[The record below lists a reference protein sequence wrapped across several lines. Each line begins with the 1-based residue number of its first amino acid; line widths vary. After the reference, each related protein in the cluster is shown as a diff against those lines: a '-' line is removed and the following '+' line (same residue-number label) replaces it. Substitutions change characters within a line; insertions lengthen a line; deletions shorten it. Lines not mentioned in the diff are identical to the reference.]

1 MSVSRPREQQSR
13 ARDVAGGALTVAV
26 LAGGPSAEH
35 EVSLASGR
43 SVRDGLL
50 EAGHAAL
57 WVEIERDGSWRHD
70 GSRLSLRP
78 AEGLLGV
85 DVAFPVLHG
94 RYGEDGTVQ
103 GLLETLAVPYVGSGV
118 AASALCMNKA
128 LFKDL
133 MSAYGVPQVRYTAI
147 STLSF
152 RTNPRA
158 ALASLAALGLPLF
171 VKPVHMGSSL
181 GIVKITR
188 PEQIE
193 PLVAGAFEHDQLV
206 IAEALAPGIEVE
218 CAVLGS
224 PLAEAAEAGRVRAGR
239 DHLRG

>member
-1 MSVSRPREQQSR
+1 M
-13 ARDVAGGALTVAV
+13 AGGALTVAV

-50 EAGHAAL
+50 KAGHAAL

-70 GSRLSLRP
+70 GQPPELAP
-78 AEGLLGV
+78 GGGLLGV

-118 AASALCMNKA
+118 AASALCMNKV

-147 STLSF
+147 SS
-152 RTNPRA
+152 
-158 ALASLAALGLPLF
+158 
-171 VKPVHMGSSL
+171 V
-181 GIVKITR
+181 
-188 PEQIE
+188 
-193 PLVAGAFEHDQLV
+193 
-206 IAEALAPGIEVE
+206 
-218 CAVLGS
+218 
-224 PLAEAAEAGRVRAGR
+224 
-239 DHLRG
+239 